1 MTTGTKSL
9 LFGAHCFFLHPFF
22 VAWGWWR
29 LFGFPWDPRLWCCFL
44 FHDIGYWGM
53 SSVEGP
59 GSERHVEFG
68 ARMVGLLCG
77 DTFADECRR
86 HSRQW
91 CLRNGS
97 PISRLCLADKMAF
110 ALMPAWLYLPMARR
124 SGELAEYMARSVE
137 RECQEPRGLTPNE
150 SAGLASGDPPTWLHA
165 LQSYTSRWV
174 LRVQAGI
181 Q

>member
-29 LFGFPWDPRLWCCFL
+29 LFGFPRDPRLWCCFL

-53 SSVEGP
+53 TSVEGS
-59 GSERHVEFG
+59 GSERHVEPG
-68 ARMVGLLCG
+68 ARLVGLLCG
-77 DTFADECRR
+77 NAFADECRR

-91 CLRNGS
+91 CLRNER

-110 ALMPAWLYLPMARR
+110 ALMPPWLYLPMANW
-124 SGELAEYMARSVE
+124 SGELAEYMARSME
-137 RECQEPRGLTPNE
+137 RQGEDHHAFNSDE
-150 SAGLASGDPPTWLHA
+150 SDGLASDDPSIWLRA
-165 LQSYTSRWV
+165 LQTYTGRWV
-174 LRVQAGI
+174 LRAQSGLH
-181 Q
+181 